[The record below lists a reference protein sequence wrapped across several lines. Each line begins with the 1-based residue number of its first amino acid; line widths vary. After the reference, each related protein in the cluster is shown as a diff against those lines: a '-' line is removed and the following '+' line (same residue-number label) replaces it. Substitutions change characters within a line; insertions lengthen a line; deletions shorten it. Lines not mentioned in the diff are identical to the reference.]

1 VNHTMV
7 RITNVEGDLA
17 SVMSGSD
24 SQWIEQKE
32 DIIEKVAE
40 GDWKYAGHSM
50 GPMMEQMAEKMPNSA
65 IPMPEEA
72 QLLYPTEEKAMAA
85 AEKMGMMGSH
95 SHMLDGDRWYM
106 PGKSHEMF
114 VERMMEMGDM
124 EGLAEAEMVLASY
137 SENGY
142 HGMDEEEMSK
152 HMSSSPIPMPEDA
165 QLLYPTE
172 KKAMAAADEM
182 GIMGSHSHMLNG
194 EMWYMPGKSHEMFVE
209 RMMEMGDME
218 RLAEAEMV
226 LASYS
231 ENGYHGAD
239 DDEDEDMESQMMGRT
254 EFSDGDMVQWDVMP
268 SLYGQVVHNP
278 EDDPVIMVEIMEND
292 NGMMKTTHH
301 TISAYPSDIR
311 MMRGMDELQ
320 SIEAHMPEFTGTT
333 ESDWS
338 SPDMED
344 FDTDDMSEI
353 AKHYLVSKSG
363 FPPENFGDLALPVV
377 GPEGDLYLNAL
388 QNAKARGSQV
398 SGLSG
403 DMLDKVMSMI
413 NSLAN
418 DNFESADFEEM
429 KIGGGV
435 PRKTTSLVRVLTGD
449 DLWQSDGETK
459 ESEMDEIAT
468 KVTNM
473 NDDIEQ
479 KLAELNEP
487 VAVEQDDLEELQE
500 KADRFSEMSSTL
512 EALKERT
519 DILDSVDRE
528 QVEELAEAEEPVVVE
543 SARMETLSEEA
554 EQVAETYASEL
565 ASESFLTAEE
575 LTDKFTIGELREKY
589 EEQIG
594 NPAEELA
601 SSEDAE
607 PKSGDVDEEE
617 LQERAGSD
625 EEELSSES
633 DEAEQMREE
642 LRNKILG

>member
-1 VNHTMV
+1 
-7 RITNVEGDLA
+7 
-17 SVMSGSD
+17 
-24 SQWIEQKE
+24 
-32 DIIEKVAE
+32 
-40 GDWKYAGHSM
+40 
-50 GPMMEQMAEKMPNSA
+50 
-65 IPMPEEA
+65 
-72 QLLYPTEEKAMAA
+72 
-85 AEKMGMMGSH
+85 
-95 SHMLDGDRWYM
+95 
-106 PGKSHEMF
+106 
-114 VERMMEMGDM
+114 
-124 EGLAEAEMVLASY
+124 
-137 SENGY
+137 
-142 HGMDEEEMSK
+142 
-152 HMSSSPIPMPEDA
+152 
-165 QLLYPTE
+165 
-172 KKAMAAADEM
+172 
-182 GIMGSHSHMLNG
+182 
-194 EMWYMPGKSHEMFVE
+194 MWYMPGKSHEMFVE
-209 RMMEMGDME
+209 RMMEMSDME

-231 ENGYHGAD
+231 ENGYHGM
-239 DDEDEDMESQMMGRT
+239 DEDEDMESQMMGRT

-320 SIEAHMPEFTGTT
+320 SMEVHMPEFTGTT

-403 DMLDKVMSMI
+403 DMLDEVMSMI

>member
-1 VNHTMV
+1 
-7 RITNVEGDLA
+7 
-17 SVMSGSD
+17 
-24 SQWIEQKE
+24 
-32 DIIEKVAE
+32 
-40 GDWKYAGHSM
+40 
-50 GPMMEQMAEKMPNSA
+50 
-65 IPMPEEA
+65 
-72 QLLYPTEEKAMAA
+72 MAA

-142 HGMDEEEMSK
+142 HGMDEEEMAMN
-152 HMSSSPIPMPEDA
+152 MSNSPIPMPEDA

-209 RMMEMGDME
+209 RMMEMSDME

-231 ENGYHGAD
+231 ENGYHGM
-239 DDEDEDMESQMMGRT
+239 DEDEDMESQMMGRT

-320 SIEAHMPEFTGTT
+320 SMEVHMPEFTGTT

-403 DMLDKVMSMI
+403 DMLDEVMSMI